1 MGVLVREKV
10 KGSGEWWVFVNHNN
24 KRRSRKVGDKR
35 TANGVKKGIEKE
47 IAKGTW
53 DTEEGSKL
61 PTLAV
66 QGQKFID
73 SPLRKWSERT
83 HRESQIVFD
92 NHVKPALGKKPIDE
106 IKPRHVKELLAS
118 VLGKGLSSASA
129 RAVLRI
135 LSGILEDVREDDLI
149 STNPCMKM
157 GRYCGNGRVKK
168 INPLEAHEVGQLLE
182 NAQTLPI
189 EIRTMILVGVRT
201 GLRIGEL
208 LALDWSDVDLEERT
222 LEVSKSWD
230 YHRKKM
236 SKTKTG
242 ASRTVRLTHQTVAGL
257 KELRDATKY
266 GKIVFCDKNGGR
278 LPHKRMRNWL
288 KVVAPR
294 YITPHDLRHTY
305 ATLRLA
311 KGDNLVDVSKQLGH
325 SSIETTLRHY
335 THWIPSETYIA
346 QVDELDNLHLSAPY
360 PHPGVPD
367 KPELH

>member
-1 MGVLVREKV
+1 MGVRVREKK
-10 KGSGEWWVFVNHNN
+10 KGSGEWWIFINHKG
-24 KRRSRKVGDKR
+24 KRASQKVGDKR
-35 TANGVKKGIEKE
+35 IANKMKKQLDRE
-47 IAKGTW
+47 IAQGNW
-53 DTEEGSKL
+53 FTEESSSL

-66 QGQKFID
+66 QGQAFLD

-83 HRESQIVFD
+83 HHESQIVFE
-92 NHVKPALGKKPIDE
+92 NHVKPALGNMPIDA
-106 IKPRHVKELLAS
+106 IRPRDVKELLAG
-118 VLGKGLSSASA
+118 VLAKGLSSASA
-129 RAVLRI
+129 RAALRI

-157 GRYCGNGRVKK
+157 GKYCGNGRVKN

-182 NAQTLPI
+182 NAQALPI
-189 EIRTMILVGVRT
+189 EIRTLILVGVRT

-208 LALDWSDVDLEERT
+208 LALEWSDVDFDART

-236 SKTKTG
+236 NPTKTG
-242 ASRTVRLTHQTVAGL
+242 TSRTVRLTHQTVAGL
-257 KELRDATKY
+257 RELRDATKY
-266 GKIVFCDKNGGR
+266 GKIVFCDENGGR
-278 LPHKRMRNWL
+278 LPHKRMWNWL

-305 ATLRLA
+305 ASLRLA

-335 THWIPSETYIA
+335 THWIPSETYVA
-346 QVDELDNLHLSAPY
+346 QVDELDNLHFSAPY
-360 PHPGVPD
+360 PHPGVSE